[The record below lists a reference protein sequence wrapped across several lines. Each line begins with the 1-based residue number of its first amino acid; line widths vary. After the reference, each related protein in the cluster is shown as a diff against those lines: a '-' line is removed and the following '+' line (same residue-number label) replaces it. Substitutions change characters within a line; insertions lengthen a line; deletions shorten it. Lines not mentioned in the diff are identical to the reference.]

1 MLNLV
6 LVCQFGASTGMLAE
20 NIKKAAQA
28 RGIEAT
34 VNAYGVAEIATV
46 SKNADVVLI
55 GPQMRFQQQ
64 EFEQKYKQVPFLAI
78 NAMDYGM
85 MNGEKVLESALKK
98 IDEFKKR
105 GE

>member
-1 MLNLV
+1 MLNIV

-20 NIKKAAQA
+20 NIKKAAQSQ
-28 RGIEAT
+28 GLDVM

-46 SKNADVVLI
+46 SKNVDVILI

-78 NAMDYGM
+78 DALDYGM
-85 MNGEKVLESALKK
+85 MNGEKVLASAMKK
-98 IDEFKKR
+98 IVEFKK
-105 GE
+105 

>member
-1 MLNLV
+1 MLNIV

-20 NIKKAAQA
+20 NIKLAAQA
-28 RGIEAT
+28 RGLEAA
-34 VNAYGVAEIATV
+34 VNAYGVAEIASV

-64 EFEQKYKQVPFLAI
+64 EFETKYDQVPFLSI
-78 NAMDYGM
+78 NPLDYGM
-85 MNGEKVLESALKK
+85 MNGEKVLDSALKK
-98 IDEFKKR
+98 IEEFKKR